1 MNQSK
6 LRLVGIVL
14 LGSLTI
20 NLFLSGWLVGHWL
33 NPLIQQGGG
42 HHGPMMIRFH
52 WLVQSLSAESQKKV
66 LPLLQE
72 HQQRT
77 KPQFQRVQQARQM
90 VYQQLM
96 APDFNA
102 AALSSALANLQQQV
116 GQMQQM
122 MQADLVKL
130 ASQLTVEERRQLV
143 KLAQSSKQQ
152 HHRSFANSASK

>member
-1 MNQSK
+1 MNQGQ
-6 LRLVGIVL
+6 LRLIGIVL
-14 LGSLTI
+14 LSSLAI
-20 NLFLSGWLVGHWL
+20 NLFLGGWLVGNWL
-33 NPLIQQGGG
+33 NPLVYQGGRQ
-42 HHGPMMIRFH
+42 HGPMMMKFH
-52 WLVQSLSAESQKKV
+52 WLIQSLSAESQKKV

-90 VYQQLM
+90 VYQQLV

-102 AALSSALANLQQQV
+102 AALSKALANLQQQV

-122 MQADLVKL
+122 MLADLVKL

-143 KLAQSSKQQ
+143 KSAQSSKQ
-152 HHRSFANSASK
+152 HPRSFAQH